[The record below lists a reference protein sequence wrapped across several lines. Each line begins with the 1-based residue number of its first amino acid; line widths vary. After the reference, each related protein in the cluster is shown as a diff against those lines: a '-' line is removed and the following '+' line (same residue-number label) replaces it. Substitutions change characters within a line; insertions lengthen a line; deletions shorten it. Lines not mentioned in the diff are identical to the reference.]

1 MKVESILGPAVVV
14 GIIVYFQTNRDNKL
28 KYVTQERKEWR
39 ERIRFSFSE
48 LISLVSLKNGKY
60 VTENYTKT
68 KEIIMQLKL
77 SLNHTDDED
86 IKILKKLEELE
97 KEIIEKENSD
107 INKKEELKEN
117 KLKDNKIE
125 ELTKMFQILLK
136 YEWEKAKNEAKNM
149 KAIYEGLALVLVLI
163 FIYCYNKGFSYIKQ
177 LDIIKV
183 FFNILSKYLAEF
195 TIFIVLI
202 LLSTEFIKKEKRETL
217 DKKDD
222 KHKSIKFNRLKEIL
236 EKYGVNILKILVCL
250 LLGTLFLLKLEN
262 RL

>member
-117 KLKDNKIE
+117 KIE

-136 YEWEKAKNEAKNM
+136 YEWEKA
-149 KAIYEGLALVLVLI
+149 
-163 FIYCYNKGFSYIKQ
+163 
-177 LDIIKV
+177 
-183 FFNILSKYLAEF
+183 
-195 TIFIVLI
+195 
-202 LLSTEFIKKEKRETL
+202 
-217 DKKDD
+217 
-222 KHKSIKFNRLKEIL
+222 
-236 EKYGVNILKILVCL
+236 
-250 LLGTLFLLKLEN
+250 
-262 RL
+262 

>member
-107 INKKEELKEN
+107 INKKEELKE
-117 KLKDNKIE
+117 NKIE

>member
-28 KYVTQERKEWR
+28 KYVTQDRKEWR

-107 INKKEELKEN
+107 INKKEELKE
-117 KLKDNKIE
+117 NKIE

>member
-117 KLKDNKIE
+117 KIE

-183 FFNILSKYLAEF
+183 FF
-195 TIFIVLI
+195 
-202 LLSTEFIKKEKRETL
+202 
-217 DKKDD
+217 
-222 KHKSIKFNRLKEIL
+222 
-236 EKYGVNILKILVCL
+236 
-250 LLGTLFLLKLEN
+250 
-262 RL
+262 